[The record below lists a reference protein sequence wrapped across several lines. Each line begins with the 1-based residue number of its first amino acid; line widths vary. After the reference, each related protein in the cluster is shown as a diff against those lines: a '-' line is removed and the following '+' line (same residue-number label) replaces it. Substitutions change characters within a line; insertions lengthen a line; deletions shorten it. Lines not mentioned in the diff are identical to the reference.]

1 MWVLGLKSKPPPQ
14 PYGKDFPLQV
24 IYAITLLR
32 HRLMILLT
40 EVDPLKKKRRK
51 EKRRGEEEEKE
62 RKTTTCFENTM

>member
-24 IYAITLLR
+24 IYATTLLR

-40 EVDPLKKKRRK
+40 EVDPLKKEEKKRGGRG
-51 EKRRGEEEEKE
+51 GEEENDNL
-62 RKTTTCFENTM
+62 F

>member
-24 IYAITLLR
+24 IYATTLLR

-40 EVDPLKKKRRK
+40 EVDPLKKEEKKRGGRGG
-51 EKRRGEEEEKE
+51 GEEENDNL
-62 RKTTTCFENTM
+62 F